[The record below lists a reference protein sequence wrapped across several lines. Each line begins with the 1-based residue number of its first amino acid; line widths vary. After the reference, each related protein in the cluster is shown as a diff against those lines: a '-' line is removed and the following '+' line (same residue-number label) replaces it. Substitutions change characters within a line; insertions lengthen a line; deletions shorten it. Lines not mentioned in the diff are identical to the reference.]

1 MNDDAEH
8 IPIALMNFPGD
19 YDSDFVDFRIVGG
32 QAVSSIRRF
41 PWMTSLKNALGKHFC
56 GAMLIHPSWILT
68 ARHCAK
74 VTRTPDL
81 LIGGLDLNKPEEFL
95 KRTAKRI
102 VEYPDETVDVM
113 LIELNQPVTD
123 RQLIKLNNN
132 PNIPV
137 GTDVDAIGWGRLSE
151 GGNVTNLLQEVLMDI
166 VPDDKCKVLY
176 PGKYIEARHL
186 CAGNDDGDKDACQG
200 DSGGPLVIMWDER
213 DSSTQFLIGVT
224 SWGIGCARKG
234 KYGVWV
240 KTSYIIPWI
249 ATYIPGFTGYDVM
262 AMLDRYKPRLVQQ
275 SSSTPAATAAAAA
288 TAPATVFQHRFIE
301 PFVNNFNEIKVDDTS
316 LTILVY
322 VLIILTIVLMIF
334 MMTKRKYI

>member
-1 MNDDAEH
+1 MNDDDEH

-19 YDSDFVDFRIVGG
+19 YDDSDFVNFRIVGG
-32 QAVSSIRRF
+32 QAVSSIRRY

-95 KRTAKRI
+95 KRSAKQV

-113 LIELNQPVTD
+113 LIELDQPVLD
-123 RQLIKLNNN
+123 RQPIKLNNN

-151 GGNVTNLLQEVLMDI
+151 GGNVTNLLQEVLMD
-166 VPDDKCKVLY
+166 VVSDDKCKVLY
-176 PGKYIEARHL
+176 PGKFIEARHL
-186 CAGNDDGDKDACQG
+186 CAGNDEGEKDACQG
-200 DSGGPLVIMWDER
+200 DSGGPLIIMWNESDPP
-213 DSSTQFLIGVT
+213 TQFLVGVT

-249 ATYIPGFTGYDVM
+249 ASYIPGFTGYDVM
-262 AMLDRYKPRLVQQ
+262 VHADKFKPRLVQSGKTTAPPTPQ
-275 SSSTPAATAAAAA
+275 PSTPAL
-288 TAPATVFQHRFIE
+288 FQQRFIE
-301 PFVNNFNEIKVDDTS
+301 PFVHSFNEVKVDNTS
-316 LTILVY
+316 MTVLVY
-322 VLIILTIVLMIF
+322 VLIILTIVLMMFI
-334 MMTKRKYI
+334 MTKRGYI